1 MPEKICDTCDQIQR
15 ITNLVSS
22 KDASELYDR
31 LRLEIIDQRCRLR
44 WSQNKLAQMSKVSR
58 STLGS
63 YERGEV
69 ISLLN
74 FLKITQTLYLYS
86 AWGSFIYN
94 AAFNPHEQHVSLSTN
109 LIQTRPTR
117 PASKKRESSF

>member
-1 MPEKICDTCDQIQR
+1 MPEKFCDTCDQIQR
-15 ITNLVSS
+15 ITNQISS
-22 KDASELYDR
+22 DDASDLYLR
-31 LRLEIIDQRCRLR
+31 LRFEVIDQRCRLR

-74 FLKITQTLYLYS
+74 FLKITQTLHMHS
-86 AWGSFIYN
+86 AWGGFIYN
-94 AAFNPHEQHVSLSTN
+94 ARFNPHERHVSLTTK

-117 PASKKRESSF
+117 PASKKRESSY